1 MRRTVIVV
9 LALLGLSPLARA
21 AEVHVAVAA
30 NFAAPMKIL
39 AMEFEKATGHKAL
52 LAFGASGKFYAQIR
66 NGAPFHVL
74 LSADDAVPAKLEQEG
89 LSVPGSRFTYAV
101 GTLVLWSA
109 RPGLVDD
116 QGAVLARGGFKHLAV
131 ANPKLAPY
139 GAAALETLNQM
150 KLAAALQ
157 PRFVYGENIAQTYQF
172 VASGNAELGFVA
184 LSQVMQDGRLTG
196 GSAWIVPAGMHRPIR
211 QDAVLLLP
219 GRNNAAAT
227 ALLNFLREPATLA
240 IIESY
245 GYRR

>member
-1 MRRTVIVV
+1 MCRTVIVV
-9 LALLGLSPLARA
+9 LALLALSTFARA
-21 AEVHVAVAA
+21 AEVQVAVAA
-30 NFAAPMKIL
+30 NFAAPMKRI
-39 AMEFEKATGHKAL
+39 AAEFEKATGHKAL

-74 LSADDAVPAKLEQEG
+74 LSADVAVPAMLEHDG
-89 LSVPGSRFTYAV
+89 LAVAGSRFTYAV

-109 RPGLVDD
+109 RPELVDD

-139 GAAALETLNQM
+139 GAAAQETLNRLQLANALKP
-150 KLAAALQ
+150 KL
-157 PRFVYGENIAQTYQF
+157 VYGENIAQTYQF
-172 VASGNAELGFVA
+172 VSSGNAELGFVA
-184 LSQVMQDGRLTG
+184 LAQVMQGGRLTG
-196 GSAWIVPAGMHRPIR
+196 GSAWIVPAGMHQPIR

-219 GRNNAAAT
+219 GRDNPAAT

-245 GYRR
+245 GYRE